1 MGDTKAGG
9 TCVASD
15 DCTPRRRAVK
25 PVAAR
30 ASGWRPRARA
40 GRDDGLVRA
49 ITSGA
54 GRRVVQDGPAGE
66 ERRLMGTDFDGP
78 AEANLNREISR
89 ALITLVRDFT
99 GRGPKRARTT
109 INGTLIVCLLEDFL
123 TKGES
128 TLVEKGHHD
137 AVVAMRY
144 RFQQAMSVDAISEVE
159 RLTGRKVTAFMST
172 NHIDP
177 DLAAEIFI
185 LDEPIG

>member
-1 MGDTKAGG
+1 
-9 TCVASD
+9 
-15 DCTPRRRAVK
+15 
-25 PVAAR
+25 
-30 ASGWRPRARA
+30 
-40 GRDDGLVRA
+40 
-49 ITSGA
+49 
-54 GRRVVQDGPAGE
+54 
-66 ERRLMGTDFDGP
+66 MGTDFDGP

-128 TLVEKGHHD
+128 TLVEKGHQD